1 MSLTYAQW
9 SNQVANLASIPV
21 TDPNFQQMLPSAI
34 DDTEQSLYRT
44 LDLLNTITRDS
55 SAALTAG
62 LRTFNL
68 PSSIGTFVVTEQINV
83 ITPSSQSNPDLG
95 RRNTLLPA
103 SKEYLDTTWNSV
115 NGSTV
120 PQYFAMIT
128 QNQIV
133 VGPWPDQSYP
143 VEVVGTI
150 RPQPLS
156 TTNVTTLLSVYFPDL
171 MISRAMEFVTGYM
184 KNYGMTVDDPKQGVS
199 WASHTQMLLQSAQ
212 TEEQRKKFAS
222 QGWSSK
228 EPAPLATP
236 LRT

>member
-103 SKEYLDTTWNSV
+103 SKEYLDTTWNSI

-128 QNQIV
+128 QNQII

-236 LRT
+236 PRT